1 MGMTPGRFTRIGL
14 AVLVLGVVACG
25 GGEVASDTTSRTT
38 TAGDT
43 TTTVADT
50 STTMATTT
58 TSAVASTLA
67 DKPSVPTSVV
77 KPEPGEPGAVVVTGT
92 DIQLLESLPVQ
103 VRLLVSAEFP
113 TPCHE
118 AKWDVDDDG
127 TTLNVTL
134 GAASDPDVI
143 CTEVIQEVEFEIDLG
158 PFPVGSSRDV
168 VLNGELVGHFDV

>member
-14 AVLVLGVVACG
+14 AVLVLCVVACG
-25 GGEVASDTTSRTT
+25 GGEVASDTT

-43 TTTVADT
+43 TTTVHET
-50 STTMATTT
+50 STTSAATTT
-58 TSAVASTLA
+58 TSGVSSTLA

-77 KPEPGEPGAVVVTGT
+77 KPQPGDGDGAVVVTGT
-92 DIQLLESLPVQ
+92 EIQLLESNPVQ
-103 VRLLVSAEFP
+103 VRLLVSSEFP

-143 CTEVIQEVEFEIDLG
+143 CTEVIQEVELEIDLG